1 MRFFASITL
10 EVMTLTLTANAQN
23 KFTLSGYIRDAEIGE
38 ELIGVTLFIPDL
50 N

>member
-1 MRFFASITL
+1 MRFFTSIAL
-10 EVMTLTLTANAQN
+10 MVMALTLTGNAQN
-23 KFTLSGYIRDAEIGE
+23 KFTLSGYIQDAENGE